1 MRPVLFLLLLIF
13 STTLFASECSE
24 IKVNDSTSDIIELQ
38 GLAGCKMRASLY
50 LYALSRKS
58 SKEVYKNFY
67 ECEGHDVDVKVER
80 FRKQETINT
89 LVSVVEVQGNLE
101 SVEFKTNVTTLT
113 KLISRIEKRNNV
125 ECVEFTRYFSKEKEL
140 NFKCGDI
147 KMRIEV
153 TPYIS
158 CTDSWKS
165 L

>member
-1 MRPVLFLLLLIF
+1 MRPVMFLLLLTF
-13 STTLFASECSE
+13 SSTLFASECSE
-24 IKVNDSTSDIIELQ
+24 IKVNDSTNEIIELQ
-38 GLAGCKMRASLY
+38 GLAACKMRASLY
-50 LYALSRKS
+50 LYALSRNH

-80 FRKQETINT
+80 FRKKEITNT
-89 LVSVVEVQGNLE
+89 LVSVVESRGNLE
-101 SVEFKTNVTTLT
+101 GVEFKTNVTTLS
-113 KLISRIEKRNNV
+113 KLISHIEKRNKV

-140 NFKCGDI
+140 NFQCGDA